1 MRLQLKLGV
10 VAITAAL
17 TATAAPSAVQ
27 ATVIADD
34 PVYTGR
40 FSNVAVDGVDVIE
53 LFAGTVTKGEEQFQ
67 TLYKGAEWRFSSQEN
82 LERFIADPA
91 AFAPQYGG
99 YCAWA
104 IADGKYAK
112 GSAKHWAI
120 VDGKLYLNYNR
131 SIQKKW
137 NKDTTGFIE
146 RGDAQWSTLQGE
158 TSEPAGYGS

>member
-1 MRLQLKLGV
+1 MTLTLRKLV
-10 VAITAAL
+10 VAAAL
-17 TATAAPSAVQ
+17 ATSTVAVAAPVFAE
-27 ATVIADD
+27 API
-34 PVYTGR
+34 YTPKKN
-40 FSNVAVDGVDVIE
+40 NVAVQGYDPVAYFTDGE
-53 LFAGTVTKGEEQFQ
+53 PTKG
-67 TLYKGAEWRFSSQEN
+67 TKDYKTTYMGAEFHFASQEN
-82 LERFIADPA
+82 LDTFTANPEAY
-91 AFAPQYGG
+91 APQYGG

-137 NKDTTGFIE
+137 NKDTAGFIE